1 MYIIARI
8 TEQAYL
14 LAELALVVCAV
25 GVADVLRDGPGRLA
39 DLNPVFDEV
48 AESS

>member
-1 MYIIARI
+1 MIARI
-8 TEQAYL
+8 TQQTYL

-25 GVADVLRDGPGRLA
+25 SVADVLRDGSGRLA

-48 AESS
+48 TES